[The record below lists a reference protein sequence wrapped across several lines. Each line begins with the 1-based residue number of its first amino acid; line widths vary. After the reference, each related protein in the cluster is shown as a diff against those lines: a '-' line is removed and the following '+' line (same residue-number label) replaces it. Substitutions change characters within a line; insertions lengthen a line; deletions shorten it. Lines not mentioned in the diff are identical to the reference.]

1 MTVRVPPAPLQSVLV
16 SRRVELACRIVLNK
30 SSCPPRHSGRCLSVR
45 AGQERAAEVTGVGA
59 NIGAEKLKQQTLE
72 PLRCAW
78 EGCAKALDKKGSLF
92 YNISGTTNAGDRDWS
107 SLHGSTLCRACYVRF
122 SRSGTLQQQ
131 RRSKHCG
138 VEGPSKIKRGEEGV
152 RLDANV
158 DGHDVPDCGD
168 GGIKDSD
175 EDHMQADDMDLEH
188 DTGPH
193 DIRMLAPDD
202 ELPTLADA
210 QRLHKS
216 FLKLR
221 PSMIVKDQEYMS
233 TDSDSETGEALAEA
247 GGGSQYLSQ
256 SQMPDIRNACESLM
270 ASTLLMPS

>member
-122 SRSGTLQQQ
+122 SRSGTLQQYT
-131 RRSKHCG
+131 R
-138 VEGPSKIKRGEEGV
+138 PSPQIHLKRHLASASSSSTQNAGV
-152 RLDANV
+152 RQKEVGFVHWVLCPASMLCPV
-158 DGHDVPDCGD
+158 LCAVLCPVLCASMCYVP
-168 GGIKDSD
+168 
-175 EDHMQADDMDLEH
+175 HL
-188 DTGPH
+188 
-193 DIRMLAPDD
+193 
-202 ELPTLADA
+202 
-210 QRLHKS
+210 
-216 FLKLR
+216 
-221 PSMIVKDQEYMS
+221 
-233 TDSDSETGEALAEA
+233 
-247 GGGSQYLSQ
+247 
-256 SQMPDIRNACESLM
+256 
-270 ASTLLMPS
+270 